1 MRRAWTRL
9 WASASV
15 FALAAGAAAAL
26 AQAPEKKPALEHRN
40 ELSLAGL
47 RPGRDTVHR
56 ARELYRQPDRFEGQ
70 ENSEMAWSDLC
81 RSQTLTIETDE
92 AHRIQTVRAGVSGA
106 PAGKCGAS
114 AFSPWSTGLG
124 LRVGDPANR
133 VTRLYGKPDSRS
145 PSTKDGQKLELLYY
159 AFDWAGPDVP
169 QVLEVVCTVGK
180 DGEPGRVVEITLAA
194 SSL

>member
-1 MRRAWTRL
+1 LKRGWTRL
-9 WASASV
+9 WASASAI
-15 FALAAGAAAAL
+15 ALAGWGTATL
-26 AQAPEKKPALEHRN
+26 AQAPEKKRVVEHQN

-56 ARELYRQPDRFEGQ
+56 ARELYRSPNPRQGEDDT
-70 ENSEMAWSDLC
+70 EMTWSDAC
-81 RSQTLTIETDE
+81 GKRTLTIESDE
-92 AHRIQTVRAGVSGA
+92 GHRIQTVRASASSVTAGNCAQGGV
-106 PAGKCGAS
+106 
-114 AFSPWSTGLG
+114 SPWSTGLG
-124 LRVGDPANR
+124 LRLGDSANR

-169 QVLEVVCTVGK
+169 QVMEVLCTVGK

>member
-1 MRRAWTRL
+1 L
-9 WASASV
+9 WASASATV
-15 FALAAGAAAAL
+15 LAAWTTAVL
-26 AQAPEKKPALEHRN
+26 AQAPEKKPTVEHKN

-56 ARELYRQPDRFEGQ
+56 ARELYREPDRMEGQ
-70 ENSEMAWSDLC
+70 ENSEMAWSDRC
-81 RSQTLTIETDE
+81 HKQTLTIETDE
-92 AHRIQTVRAGVSGA
+92 AHRIQTVRAGVSVR
-106 PAGKCGAS
+106 PAGNCA
-114 AFSPWSTGLG
+114 AATSPWSTGLG
-124 LRVGDPANR
+124 LRVGDPTNR
-133 VTRLYGKPDSRS
+133 VIRLYGKPDSRS